1 MSNNSKD
8 TGNQSYNQILFGADG
23 FHINGFKMML
33 LKLIYPEKQNNLM
46 PLQTRNTIHDN
57 DYIISHFTP
66 KYYVKSL
73 SIWLSKII
81 FIRYKRH
88 PFS

>member
-1 MSNNSKD
+1 MVLND
-8 TGNQSYNQILFGADG
+8 A
-23 FHINGFKMML
+23 

-66 KYYVKSL
+66 KYYVNPSQFGFLKLFLFAINAIHSL
-73 SIWLSKII
+73 NFKTITPGSTLQIK
-81 FIRYKRH
+81 
-88 PFS
+88 